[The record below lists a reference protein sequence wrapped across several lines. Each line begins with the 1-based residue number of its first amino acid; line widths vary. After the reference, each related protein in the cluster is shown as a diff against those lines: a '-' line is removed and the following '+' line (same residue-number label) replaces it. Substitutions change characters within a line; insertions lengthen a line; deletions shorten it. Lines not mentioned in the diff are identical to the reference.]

1 MSDCRKKLKD
11 AYKNWNDI
19 YSNGRYD
26 PLWADGSVL
35 NSIRADIISAK
46 EECSFCKEKVP
57 EEYYWEIP
65 PKVDIEYVACA
76 DIIRKKAQLALRKYT
91 KNQDLLFLEK
101 HIVQLTTKERK
112 DTCIDAVIGY
122 KEGLIL
128 YIVKDSL
135 IDMRRHAF
143 HPEMYLDSFS
153 RCRKKVEKL
162 LADNTERELP
172 LGQISI
178 FDIVKENLDF

>member
-19 YSNGRYD
+19 YNNGRYD
-26 PLWADGSVL
+26 PFWADGGVL
-35 NSIRADIISAK
+35 NSIRADIIAAK
-46 EECSFCKEKVP
+46 EECSLIKKELP
-57 EEYYWEIP
+57 EEYHWETP
-65 PKVDIEYVACA
+65 PKVDVDYVACA
-76 DIIRKKAQLALRKYT
+76 DIIRKKAQIALKKYT

-101 HIVQLTTKERK
+101 HVVQLTTKERK
-112 DTCIDAVIGY
+112 NTCIDAVIGY
-122 KEGLIL
+122 KEGLIM
-128 YIVKDSL
+128 YIAEDSL

-153 RCRKKVEKL
+153 SCRKKVEKI

-178 FDIVKENLDF
+178 FDIAKENLDF